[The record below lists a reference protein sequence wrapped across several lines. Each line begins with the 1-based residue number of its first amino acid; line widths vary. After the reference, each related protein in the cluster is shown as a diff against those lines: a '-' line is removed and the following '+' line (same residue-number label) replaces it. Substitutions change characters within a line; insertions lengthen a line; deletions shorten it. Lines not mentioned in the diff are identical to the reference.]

1 VRLKIVL
8 ALTFLA
14 AAPGMRAEY
23 VVLRGGQRLH
33 VTSYERRGQKVE
45 LRVDGGVVEVDS
57 TDILAIEPEE
67 IFPTRPHP
75 TAKPPYTEL
84 VQAAAQR
91 HGVDPDLVSSVMAME
106 SNFNPRAISR
116 REARGLMQLLPETA
130 TRLGV
135 TDIFDPRQNI
145 DAGTRYLRELLD
157 RYNYDLVLTLAAYNA
172 GPDRVAHYRGVPPF
186 VETVS
191 YVHKVS
197 REYRRRKMHARTK
210 SARSAPD
217 LLKHD
222 RNERPARPTP
232 SN

>member
-1 VRLKIVL
+1 
-8 ALTFLA
+8 
-14 AAPGMRAEY
+14 
-23 VVLRGGQRLH
+23 VLRGGQRLH
-33 VTSYERRGQKVE
+33 ITSYERRGDKAE

-67 IFPTRPHP
+67 IFATRPHP
-75 TAKPPYTEL
+75 TGKPPYTEL

-157 RYNYDLVLTLAAYNA
+157 RYHYDLVLTLAAYNA
-172 GPDRVAHYRGVPPF
+172 GPDRVAQYRGVPPF

-191 YVHKVS
+191 YVRKVS
-197 REYRRRKMHARTK
+197 REYRRRKMHAGTK
-210 SARSAPD
+210 KARSAP
-217 LLKHD
+217 
-222 RNERPARPTP
+222 RPTQARPQRKATRP
-232 SN
+232 TRSN